1 MEVQRYKQYID
12 ILREELIPAMGC
24 TEPIALAYA
33 AAVGRQELGC
43 LPERI
48 LARVSSN
55 IIKNVKSVVVP
66 NTGGLRGIPAA
77 VAAGA
82 VAGDSGK
89 KLEVISRVTAA
100 QIAAISAY
108 LAENRISVENIM
120 SGFVF
125 DIELRMEAGTDNVLV
140 RIVGNHTNLVQLV
153 HNGKKLIDLP
163 VTEQKNENRTDRSIL
178 SVAQILEF
186 ADTLRPEDVSEIFDR
201 QIAYNWAIA
210 EEGMKHPYGANI
222 GKVLRTSYGEGVSNR
237 ARYMAA
243 AGSDARMNGCDLPVV
258 INSGSG
264 NQGITAS
271 VPVIV
276 YAQELGKDREA
287 LYRALA
293 VSNLCTIHIKSG
305 IGTLSAYCG
314 AVTAGCGAAAGI
326 AYLNGG
332 GLDEVKHTLVN
343 AMAIDSGIICDGAKA
358 SCAAKIASAVDA
370 GLLGYQMYMQ
380 GNEFLSG
387 DGIVKKNVEETIS
400 TVGSLAHN
408 GMCDTDVEILRLM
421 LED

>member
-1 MEVQRYKQYID
+1 MEVERYEQYID

-66 NTGGLRGIPAA
+66 NTGGLRGIPA
-77 VAAGA
+77 V
-82 VAGDSGK
+82 
-89 KLEVISRVTAA
+89 
-100 QIAAISAY
+100 
-108 LAENRISVENIM
+108 
-120 SGFVF
+120 
-125 DIELRMEAGTDNVLV
+125 
-140 RIVGNHTNLVQLV
+140 
-153 HNGKKLIDLP
+153 
-163 VTEQKNENRTDRSIL
+163 
-178 SVAQILEF
+178 
-186 ADTLRPEDVSEIFDR
+186 
-201 QIAYNWAIA
+201 
-210 EEGMKHPYGANI
+210 
-222 GKVLRTSYGEGVSNR
+222 
-237 ARYMAA
+237 
-243 AGSDARMNGCDLPVV
+243 
-258 INSGSG
+258 
-264 NQGITAS
+264 
-271 VPVIV
+271 
-276 YAQELGKDREA
+276 
-287 LYRALA
+287 
-293 VSNLCTIHIKSG
+293 
-305 IGTLSAYCG
+305 
-314 AVTAGCGAAAGI
+314 AGI
-326 AYLNGG
+326 AYLNGS

>member
-1 MEVQRYKQYID
+1 MEVERYEQYID

-33 AAVGRQELGC
+33 AAVGR
-43 LPERI
+43 
-48 LARVSSN
+48 
-55 IIKNVKSVVVP
+55 
-66 NTGGLRGIPAA
+66 
-77 VAAGA
+77 
-82 VAGDSGK
+82 
-89 KLEVISRVTAA
+89 
-100 QIAAISAY
+100 
-108 LAENRISVENIM
+108 
-120 SGFVF
+120 
-125 DIELRMEAGTDNVLV
+125 
-140 RIVGNHTNLVQLV
+140 
-153 HNGKKLIDLP
+153 
-163 VTEQKNENRTDRSIL
+163 
-178 SVAQILEF
+178 
-186 ADTLRPEDVSEIFDR
+186 
-201 QIAYNWAIA
+201 
-210 EEGMKHPYGANI
+210 
-222 GKVLRTSYGEGVSNR
+222 
-237 ARYMAA
+237 
-243 AGSDARMNGCDLPVV
+243 
-258 INSGSG
+258 
-264 NQGITAS
+264 
-271 VPVIV
+271 
-276 YAQELGKDREA
+276 QELGKDREA